1 MSETEKNRKELQK
14 ASEAI
19 HYELSMLNA
28 RATTLDECSK
38 NKILF
43 SQFTQNILIESFCV
57 HLRNMIE
64 FFGRKKKDCITY
76 QYFLSENSNITFPHD
91 LKRKHNT
98 KVNNLLS
105 HLTFHRL
112 SYGPERKNW
121 KLGQIANEVN
131 ENFKIFSENTDIS
144 LFCDKMKKLINSL
157 PFQDSRLTNTTSDA
171 IAKAMIISTT
181 RGPTTFKRYHQ
192 IQ

>member
-1 MSETEKNRKELQK
+1 MSEIEKTRKELQK

-28 RATTLDECSK
+28 CATTLDECSK

-64 FFGRKKKDCITY
+64 FFGKKKKGYITY
-76 QYFLSENSNITFPHD
+76 QYFLPENSNIKFLHN
-91 LKRKHNT
+91 LKRKYNT

-112 SYGPERKNW
+112 SYEPERKNW
-121 KLGQIANEVN
+121 ELEQIANEVN
-131 ENFKIFSENTDIS
+131 ENFKIFSENADTG
-144 LFCDKMKKLINSL
+144 LFCAKMKIFINSL
-157 PFQDSRLTNTTSDA
+157 PFQDLNLTNSTSDTT
-171 IAKAMIISTT
+171 AKAVNISAA
-181 RGPTTFKRYHQ
+181 RGPTTFKRY
-192 IQ
+192 